1 MNTVIYDNEELLKI
15 LCENGIKGFTFEKST
30 YFSRDTLWSI
40 SRWKYMICEICF
52 KIIQSTYCG

>member
-30 YFSRDTLWSI
+30 YFSRDTL
-40 SRWKYMICEICF
+40 
-52 KIIQSTYCG
+52 